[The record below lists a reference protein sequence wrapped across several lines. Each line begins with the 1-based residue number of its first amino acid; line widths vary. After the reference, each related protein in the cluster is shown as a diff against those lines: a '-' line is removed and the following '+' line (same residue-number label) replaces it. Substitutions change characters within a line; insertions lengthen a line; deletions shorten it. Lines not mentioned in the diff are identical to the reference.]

1 MRTQGLAVVGMI
13 GLSLAAPLGCTN
25 PSKSEPEDI
34 TDVGNARNAA
44 SGVAKRVNESEG
56 LVTEGALNA
65 DSKGLA
71 PAAAATTQDYGSL
84 GGKAGPGSAPGYGN
98 GASGLSRDSY
108 DSKPRKGVH
117 EKGLRSVPPT
127 VAKQELVK
135 TPAAPPSPAPVAPPS
150 PAPVAPKPAAV
161 EDAPIDPNGRFATTY
176 RPGGGHLAAFESAMT
191 AGLIPQTEQELVSD
205 IGSRY
210 LPDIPLPAKGALS
223 FQADFERTKLAP
235 TGGPVHLRFSIRSSE
250 VAAKDRPP
258 LSVVV
263 VLDVSGSMRGEL
275 ISSARNAASQ
285 LLGKLEDSD
294 EFGLVTFSTDANTLV
309 PLAKIGSSRE
319 KIQTTISQIVE
330 GGGTNISGGLSAGY
344 SELAKTRNADAV
356 RVAMLLSDGRANN
369 GITARSKL
377 SQLALNAFQEG
388 IQTSA
393 FGLGTD
399 YDGPLMSQLAGDG
412 AGGYYFLKDG
422 SQIESAL
429 ATELSKRLDPVA
441 TALEVRVRLKPE
453 VEVLKVYGSRKL
465 SEEETARVRAIEVA
479 TDLQEEKRTKIKANR
494 QEDMEGGMRFFIPAF
509 ARADAHSMLLKLRL
523 PEGINSRDVAT
534 IEVKYKDRLSKKNVL
549 EEIPLKLDYADSD
562 LASAKSIDPAV
573 LRSVQGF
580 LAGETLMQAAQLM
593 AKNDKQAAIDLL
605 GQREGLLQHAAV
617 TLGEPLFVQDSR
629 RLSRLREHASAKS
642 SLSDPLV
649 LAMMMETAGSVHL
662 H

>member
-1 MRTQGLAVVGMI
+1 MRTQGLTVVGMI
-13 GLSLAAPLGCTN
+13 GLSLAAPLGCAN
-25 PSKSEPEDI
+25 PSKSEPEDNI
-34 TDVGNARNAA
+34 TDIRNAS
-44 SGVAKRVNESEG
+44 SGVAQEKEE
-56 LVTEGALNA
+56 LVVEGALPP
-65 DSKGLA
+65 SKDGLA
-71 PAAAATTQDYGSL
+71 PAAAAQDYGSL

-98 GASGLSRDSY
+98 GASGLSRESNK
-108 DSKPRKGVH
+108 SRPRREAVH
-117 EKGLRSVPPT
+117 EKGQSGVPPT
-127 VAKQELVK
+127 VAKQEL
-135 TPAAPPSPAPVAPPS
+135 TQNRTSPPSPAPVAPP

-210 LPDIPLPAKGALS
+210 LPDIPLPTKGALS

-285 LLGKLEDSD
+285 LLGRLEDSD

-309 PLAKIGSSRE
+309 PLGRIGSSRE

-344 SELAKTRNADAV
+344 SELAKTRNTDAV

-494 QEDMEGGMRFFIPAF
+494 QEDLEGGMRFFIPAF